1 MQLSVRK
8 WNQTKMNAFFSTTT
22 EGTDDNEQVN
32 AIQAFGDDS
41 SEKEEGTMRASA
53 MNVHGLKLTGTELR
67 ELEVMKELSIDMF
80 GISET
85 NINATHDMRTELT
98 KMIEQQLGGGVAVT
112 SSHRSTK
119 IGYLPGGTSLITQ
132 GPTRGRHE
140 RRIVD
145 KMGRFSGQLLKG
157 IQGSGVFQCSVYR
170 VCQTKNAIVGSD
182 TAFARQRDELRSQG
196 VKIPDP
202 RKQTLTD

>member
-1 MQLSVRK
+1 
-8 WNQTKMNAFFSTTT
+8 MNAFFSTTT

-119 IGYLPGGTSLITQ
+119 IG
-132 GPTRGRHE
+132 
-140 RRIVD
+140 
-145 KMGRFSGQLLKG
+145 
-157 IQGSGVFQCSVYR
+157 
-170 VCQTKNAIVGSD
+170 
-182 TAFARQRDELRSQG
+182 
-196 VKIPDP
+196 
-202 RKQTLTD
+202 